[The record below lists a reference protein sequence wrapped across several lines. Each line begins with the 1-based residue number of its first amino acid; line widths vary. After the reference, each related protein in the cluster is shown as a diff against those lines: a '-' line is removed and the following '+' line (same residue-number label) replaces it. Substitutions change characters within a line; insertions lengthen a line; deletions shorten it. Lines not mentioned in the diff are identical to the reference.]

1 MDNSKI
7 KEVAKFIANRDS
19 LQEQVL
25 LEFPMKMGSLK
36 TGWLDQLS
44 FNNNLFLALNNSDNK
59 QITKFKFDKWQGVS
73 YVVGDSIND
82 LS

>member
-25 LEFPMKMGSLK
+25 LEFPMKMGSYCHMN
-36 TGWLDQLS
+36 QM
-44 FNNNLFLALNNSDNK
+44 NLMNTIIGICFINS
-59 QITKFKFDKWQGVS
+59 
-73 YVVGDSIND
+73 
-82 LS
+82 